1 MTISKPDVV
10 QATGWCCRERPGRT
24 QEGVVDRSLVP
35 VVKALVIRLCSC
47 VTSAH
52 LLVKFAFT

>member
-1 MTISKPDVV
+1 M
-10 QATGWCCRERPGRT
+10 
-24 QEGVVDRSLVP
+24 DRSLVS

-47 VTSAH
+47 VTSVH